1 MDTSVLLNWI
11 FGGGLLAA
19 LTALVTLGPTVRK
32 AKAEAEKAKADAETV
47 HIDNAEHATR
57 ILIDNIVEP
66 LKKELSATRREMARL
81 RKAIDGANDCQH
93 RADCPVLYEL
103 RELPKTDTEADDVS
117 RRVRRGQRK
126 VRAAGP
132 GDGGDPEIRADAG
145 DSGI

>member
-57 ILIDNIVEP
+57 ILIENIVEP

-103 RELPKTDTEADDVS
+103 RELPKTDAEPDDAV
-117 RRVRRGQRK
+117 RHVRRGQRK
-126 VRAAGP
+126 VRASGP
-132 GDGGDPEIRADAG
+132 GDGGDPEICPDAG
-145 DSGI
+145 DSVS